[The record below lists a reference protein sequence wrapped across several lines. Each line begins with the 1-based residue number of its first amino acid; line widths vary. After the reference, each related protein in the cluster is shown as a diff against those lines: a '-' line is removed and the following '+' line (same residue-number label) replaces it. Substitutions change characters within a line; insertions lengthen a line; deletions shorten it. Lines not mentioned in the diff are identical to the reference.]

1 MRRPRGL
8 ITPPLE
14 VHVVSLEVRAAP
26 LEVCVSPLEVPSC
39 CPSRSYCGFPLGPCS
54 APRGPSGSP
63 RSPFFI
69 FIAAPE
75 GHTVVHFGEEI
86 ISIMSG
92 TYYIDYSSSVLARTA
107 QLLLTCSAALNV
119 LSCSQRRRGWYESFF
134 ITEHRLVNI
143 NQPKEGI
150 VRTNRTK
157 TMSTWSWQKSPK
169 HKMLGHWLTQN
180 QPGKLPCRWLFWSGA
195 TFILR
200 WYCSILLS

>member
-1 MRRPRGL
+1 MGIVL
-8 ITPPLE
+8 AT
-14 VHVVSLEVRAAP
+14 
-26 LEVCVSPLEVPSC
+26 VCCRFGSWYFVINLNFCSDFEH
-39 CPSRSYCGFPLGPCS
+39 LGQHF
-54 APRGPSGSP
+54 
-63 RSPFFI
+63 FFI

-75 GHTVVHFGEEI
+75 EHTVVHFGEEI

-143 NQPKEGI
+143 NQPKVGI
-150 VRTNRTK
+150 VRTDRTK

-200 WYCSILLS
+200 WSCWS

>member
-1 MRRPRGL
+1 
-8 ITPPLE
+8 
-14 VHVVSLEVRAAP
+14 
-26 LEVCVSPLEVPSC
+26 
-39 CPSRSYCGFPLGPCS
+39 
-54 APRGPSGSP
+54 
-63 RSPFFI
+63 
-69 FIAAPE
+69 
-75 GHTVVHFGEEI
+75 
-86 ISIMSG
+86 MSG

-169 HKMLGHWLTQN
+169 HKMLGHWLTKN

-200 WYCSILLS
+200 WSCWSEHYTVTVRRCSQKENGNASWLFSDFQIINDNQW